1 MFRIARTCLLALP
14 AVVGLAVVACSSSTT
29 RSGYDP
35 NAGSSSGTSGASGAS
50 GNSSGFVTGGIDAG
64 ANTLGCSDAAKLV
77 YVLSIEGD
85 LYSFAPAAKAF
96 TKIGPLNCQSG
107 GKTFTPISMGVDR
120 NAVAWVNMRDSDP
133 FSTDPNDLMFKVDTK
148 TAACTLTNIKG
159 QMGGMGFS
167 LDKGTADQETLFVI
181 GAGSSPIKGGLNRV
195 DFAKEQLVPVA
206 DLGEQVDLELTGTGD
221 ARLFGFLQSNPLALA
236 EVDKSSAAFS
246 NKVSLSQVQKPTAPM
261 FAFSFWGGDF
271 YFYTATSQSAS
282 KSTTVSRYRPSD
294 KSLDAAYMT
303 NIGFHIVGAGVS
315 TCAPTTAVN

>member
-29 RSGYDP
+29 RSSYDP

-50 GNSSGFVTGGIDAG
+50 GNSSGFVTGTDAG
-64 ANTLGCSDAAKLV
+64 ANTIGCSDAAKLV

-85 LYSFAPAAKAF
+85 LYSFAPAAKTF

-107 GKTFTPISMGVDR
+107 GKTFMPISMAVDR
-120 NAVAWVNMRDSDP
+120 NAVAWVNMRDADP

-148 TAACTLTNIKG
+148 TAACTLSNIKG

-167 LDKGTADQETLFVI
+167 LDKGTVDQETLFVI
-181 GAGSSPIKGGLNRV
+181 GAGSTPVTGGLNRV

-221 ARLFGFLQSNPLALA
+221 ARLFGFLQSSPTLGLA
-236 EVDKSSAAFS
+236 EVDKTTAAFT
-246 NKVSLSQVQKPTAPM
+246 NKVSLAQVQKPLAPM

-294 KSLDAAYMT
+294 KSMDASYMT